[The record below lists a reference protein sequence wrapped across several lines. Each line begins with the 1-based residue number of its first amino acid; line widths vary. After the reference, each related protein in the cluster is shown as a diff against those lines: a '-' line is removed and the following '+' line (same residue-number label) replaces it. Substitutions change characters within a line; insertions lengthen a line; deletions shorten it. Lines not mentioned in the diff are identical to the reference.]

1 MVGDLTLKLDSIK
14 PTVLLIL
21 DGFGCNESCENNAVR
36 QAHTPVWDYLWKNY
50 PHTQLDCSGSV
61 VGLPNQQMGNSEV
74 GHLHLGAGRLLPQ
87 DFTRINAALASGDF
101 ENNPVFCEAID
112 QAVAEDKAVH
122 IIGLLSPGGVHS
134 HEDHIHAVTKLCF
147 MRSAERVYVHG
158 FLDGRDTLPK
168 SAMASIGEMEA
179 VFNQADYG
187 RLASLIG
194 RFYAMDRDNR
204 WKRVEKAYSLIV
216 NGKAEHYCTN
226 ALEAL
231 MQAYERG
238 ETDEFVKA
246 TAIVPEWEEP
256 VRIEDGD
263 VVIFMNFR
271 ADRVRQLVRAM
282 TEADFRGFTRERMPS
297 LGRFVTLTPYHYEF
311 DFPVAFPRIPVI
323 NCFGEY
329 LSKLGIPQLRLAE
342 TEKYAH
348 VTFFFNGGVEE
359 PYPGETRIL
368 VPSPKVRTYDLKPEM
383 SAYEVTDR
391 LIEALRQK
399 AYGSIVCNYAN
410 CDMVGHTGV
419 MAAAV
424 RAVETVDECL
434 GRVIAAAERAGMQ
447 MLITADHGNVE
458 LMVDP
463 ETGQSSTSHTVNPVP
478 LVYIGGNR
486 NLLDGGNLADVAP
499 TLLELMGIE
508 IPSEMSGR
516 SLLEETHDADACSP
530 VYHCL

>member
-1 MVGDLTLKLDSIK
+1 MIGNLTLKSDSIR

-21 DGFGCNESCENNAVR
+21 DGFGCNASPKNNAIAMAR
-36 QAHTPVWDYLWKNY
+36 MPVWDCLWKNC
-50 PHTQLDCSGSV
+50 PHTRLDCSGRA
-61 VGLPNQQMGNSEV
+61 VGLPNDQMGNSEV

-87 DFTRINAALASGDF
+87 DYTRINTAL
-101 ENNPVFCEAID
+101 ENREFQSNPVFCEAID
-112 QAVAEDKAVH
+112 QTVTDGKAVH

-134 HEDHIHAVTKLCF
+134 HEDHIHAVTELCF
-147 MRSAERVYVHG
+147 KRGAEQVYVHG

-179 VFNQADYG
+179 IFNRADKG
-187 RLASLIG
+187 RLATLIG
-194 RFYAMDRDNR
+194 RFYAMDRDSR
-204 WKRVEKAYSLIV
+204 WTRIEKAYSLIV
-216 NGKAEHYCTN
+216 QGKAEHYCTN

-238 ETDEFVKA
+238 ETDEFVRA
-246 TAIVPEWEEP
+246 TAIVPEWEKP
-256 VRIEDGD
+256 VRVEDGD

-271 ADRVRQLVRAM
+271 AERVRQLVQAM
-282 TEADFRGFTRERMPS
+282 TEKDFSGFVRERLPRI
-297 LGRFVTLTPYHYEF
+297 GQFVTLTPYHHEF
-311 DFPVAFPRIPVI
+311 DFPVAFPRDPVV

-329 LSKLGIPQLRLAE
+329 LSKLGIKQLRLAE

-359 PYPGETRIL
+359 PYPGESRLL
-368 VPSPKVRTYDLKPEM
+368 VPSPKVRTYDQKPEM
-383 SAYEVTDR
+383 SAYEVTNF
-391 LIEALRQK
+391 LVEALQQK
-399 AYGSIVCNYAN
+399 RYASIVCNYAN

-419 MAAAV
+419 IPAAIK
-424 RAVETVDECL
+424 AVETIDECL
-434 GRVIAAAERAGMQ
+434 GRIIAAVEKVGGQ

-463 ETGQSSTSHTVNPVP
+463 GTGQAATAHTVNPVP
-478 LVYIGGNR
+478 LVYFGGTR

-499 TLLELMGIE
+499 TLLELMGLDA
-508 IPSEMSGR
+508 PMEMTGR
-516 SLLEETHDADACSP
+516 SLLKKGQHAGGP